1 MNNLP
6 FSYLFTFLGEIVC
19 KSFHLCAMS
28 EQDYDEFEDC
38 IKKSVLGYAPL
49 LHKSTTERA
58 NSFAMKISDYSNTLI
73 AINVSFLFLIQQ
85 FLCVHS

>member
-1 MNNLP
+1 
-6 FSYLFTFLGEIVC
+6 
-19 KSFHLCAMS
+19 MS